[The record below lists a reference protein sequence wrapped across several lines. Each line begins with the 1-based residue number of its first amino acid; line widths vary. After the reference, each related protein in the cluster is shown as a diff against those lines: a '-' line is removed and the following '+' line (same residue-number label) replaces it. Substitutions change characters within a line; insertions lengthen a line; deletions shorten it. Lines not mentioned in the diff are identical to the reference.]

1 MKQFGEQS
9 KNTTISA
16 HRQPGFMW
24 CAFNNGFP
32 VLPVKPGEKRPALAN
47 WQQFNT
53 RTPTADEMRDWSV
66 KFQGHSVGIAAAS
79 ELGFVALDCDVLD
92 VDHSKA
98 CWRALVSILGGHK
111 PPLRIGLA
119 PKWLALVGT
128 NKKRIATRKNHPFEV
143 FGHTGQFVAYG
154 VHPKTGK
161 PYRWFNGCPMTVS
174 IDELPVITETQIN
187 HWLIECNK
195 IINPQIKQCE
205 TLVSQQSTN
214 LTPGEYRTQLS
225 QARSGLRGREYGK
238 VILKQLADLGPNN
251 KSDILISV
259 VSSLIYRGFSDENII
274 EICRVPYLEQWEG
287 IEEHGLEF
295 LQRMIARVR
304 RNKSKLWGS
313 SND

>member
-1 MKQFGEQS
+1 
-9 KNTTISA
+9 
-16 HRQPGFMW
+16 MW
-24 CAFNNGFP
+24 SAFNNGFP
-32 VLPVKPGEKRPALAN
+32 VLPVRPGEKRPALAN
-47 WQQFNT
+47 WQQFNQ

-92 VDHSKA
+92 VDQSKA
-98 CWRALVSILGGHK
+98 CWRALVGILDGHA

-174 IDELPVITETQIN
+174 IDELPVITETQVN
-187 HWLIECNK
+187 HWLMECNK
-195 IINPQIKQCE
+195 IINPNPTGSASPVE
-205 TLVSQQSTN
+205 PYYNDN
-214 LTPGEYRTQLS
+214 LTPGEYRTRLS
-225 QARSGLRGREYGK
+225 KEREGLRGPEYGF
-238 VILKQLADLGPNN
+238 VIMKQLAMLGPNN

-274 EICRVPYLEQWEG
+274 EICREPYLDEWEG

-295 LQRMIARVR
+295 LQRMLARVR
-304 RNKSKLWGS
+304 RNKTKLWGS